1 MKKLEN
7 VTSVEMPVDEK
18 LEIKKMRFTPD
29 GNDSWEK
36 DQYRNRDSRR

>member
-29 GNDSWEK
+29 ADHPF
-36 DQYRNRDSRR
+36 DRRSDDRGHF